1 MRREKVFDDAFRQR
15 WDGQERI
22 RFEYR
27 LDDQSGLTCRSKR
40 QRAITLLPNCYKA
53 FREVTRDA

>member
-27 LDDQSGLTCRSKR
+27 LDDYSGRTCKSTSGLTE
-40 QRAITLLPNCYKA
+40 I
-53 FREVTRDA
+53 